1 MLFKRVYLEIGNIC
15 NLRCAFCSPPV
26 RPRRQMTE
34 EEFRSAVEQLR
45 PYTDYLYLH
54 IKGEPLCHPQL
65 ERFLEICTELN
76 YQVNITTNATLLDKK
91 GDLLLGSSAVRQVNL
106 SLHSFS
112 AHDGIDQGAYLDNAL
127 DFAIEMSKRGRFTV
141 LRFWNLDGDRE
152 AAAGTREILRRI
164 KAAFPGHDELEEQM
178 ATHRSVCLD
187 KGIFVSFEEEFV
199 WPDLSHPLLPESG
212 FCHGLR
218 QMLGVLADGTVV
230 PCCLDA
236 DGQAPLGNL
245 FDEPLD
251 DILARDP
258 FLSARKGFFNRKVL
272 LDLCR
277 HCSYRLRFDKKSLPS
292 DVRSR

>member
-15 NLRCAFCSPPV
+15 NLRCAFCSPPR
-26 RPRRQMTE
+26 RPRRQMSE
-34 EEFRSAVEQLR
+34 AEFRRAAEQLR

-65 ERFLEICTELN
+65 GRFLEICGELG
-76 YQVNITTNATLLDKK
+76 YQVNITTNATLLGQK
-91 GDLLLGSSAVRQVNL
+91 GDLLLESPAVRQVNL

-112 AHDGIDQGAYLDNAL
+112 AHDGIDRQAYLDTAL
-127 DFAIEMSKRGRFTV
+127 TFAKAMSRKGRFTV

-152 AAAGTREILRRI
+152 AAAGTGVLLQAI
-164 KAAFPGHDELEEQM
+164 KAAFPGHEQLEQQM

-199 WPDLSHPLLPESG
+199 WPQLEHPLLPETG

-245 FDEPLD
+245 FEEPLAE
-251 DILARDP
+251 ILGRDP
-258 FLSARKGFFNRKVL
+258 FCSARRGFFDRKVL
-272 LDLCR
+272 LPLCR
-277 HCSYRLRFDKKSLPS
+277 HCSYRLRFDKKPLPS
-292 DVRSR
+292 DTRDR